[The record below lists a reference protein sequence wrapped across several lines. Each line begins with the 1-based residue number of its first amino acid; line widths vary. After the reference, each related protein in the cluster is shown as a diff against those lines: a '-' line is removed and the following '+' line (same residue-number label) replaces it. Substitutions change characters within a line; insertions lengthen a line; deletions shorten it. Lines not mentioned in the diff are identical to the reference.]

1 MTRKERNSISN
12 LRTLAHVIGK
22 DKVYVRGNK
31 LLVRDQTDQRTN
43 TGGDW
48 QRVTYRRDRQPTD
61 NRRGN
66 TPATSQY
73 RNGGHRDMYQART
86 SENGNTPATSQY
98 RNGGHRDTYAA
109 RTSENGYRNHGREQ
123 SGGDRDNRHTSY
135 NSRDVDFENS
145 SRGYDYNE
153 SRGCRS
159 PHFSRYN
166 RYRN

>member
-31 LLVRDQTDQRTN
+31 LFVRDQTDQRTN

-61 NRRGN
+61 NRRDN

-73 RNGGHRDMYQART
+73 RNGGHR
-86 SENGNTPATSQY
+86 
-98 RNGGHRDTYAA
+98 
-109 RTSENGYRNHGREQ
+109 
-123 SGGDRDNRHTSY
+123 GDRDHRHSSY
-135 NSRDVDFENS
+135 NSRDIDFENS

-153 SRGCRS
+153 SRDYRS